1 MALRL
6 VAVRFKVG
14 RSGRSDSRPIYSK
27 PFAQYAMSL
36 VITGLTHER
45 LLLQVVR
52 AQYFV
57 IQDF

>member
-6 VAVRFKVG
+6 VAVRFEAG
-14 RSGRSDSRPIYSK
+14 LSGRSDSRPIYSK
-27 PFAQYAMSL
+27 PFAQYAKSL

-52 AQYFV
+52 AQYSV
-57 IQDF
+57 IQNI